1 MGRASALI
9 QDGFARSVDGRS
21 SACHCLS
28 PVALIELKA
37 GETQMWLI
45 RRTMRGSSN
54 APDKELDE
62 RRLITV

>member
-1 MGRASALI
+1 MI
-9 QDGFARSVDGRS
+9 EDGFARSVDDGRS

-45 RRTMRGSSN
+45 RRTMRGS
-54 APDKELDE
+54 
-62 RRLITV
+62 